1 MDCAHPPDV
10 ATLAELRPYLDACEI
25 PIGLTLSVRV
35 EEVTPAVL
43 RVRFVSHDACAA
55 APDESLRMR
64 QLRKRA
70 MREARAEWGAGFRVS
85 YVTGECED
93 ARRVE
98 ALVVERG

>member
-1 MDCAHPPDV
+1 MDCAHPPEV

-25 PIGLTLSVRV
+25 PVGLTFSVRV

-43 RVRFVSHDACAA
+43 RVRLVSHDACAA

-70 MREARAEWGAGFRVS
+70 MREARAEWGAGFTVS
-85 YVTGECED
+85 YSTGECEE

-98 ALVVERG
+98 ALVIERG